1 MDTRTAYREHLAEM
15 ARFASALALLGWDQ
29 HAHMPKK
36 GGAFRAQVTAMLAQM
51 HFERGV
57 SDDLGR
63 YLDELKADTS
73 LTEAEAG
80 SVRRIGKEYKRE
92 KAIPPSLIAE
102 VAAARSESQQA
113 WAQARQASDF
123 SVFKPHL
130 EKMVEYARRFA
141 DYYTF
146 DEHPYDA
153 LLDGFEPGMTV
164 KQLGTIID
172 PLRAQTVPFLKRLL
186 DEGTAPASDLLS
198 GSFDVD
204 VQRKL
209 AHRAL
214 EAIGYDFDAGA
225 LDDVPHPFTT
235 SIGPDD
241 VRVTN
246 RYAPNLLGPGLF
258 AALHEG
264 GHALYNQGMPGD
276 LFVLGI
282 PGGSS
287 NGIHE
292 SQSRMIENQIGRS
305 LPFWTFFQ
313 PILARYFPQFADVSA
328 DNLFRA
334 ANYVSPSFI
343 RVEADE
349 VTYNFHIM
357 LRFELEA
364 GLIDGS
370 IRVENLPDLWNE
382 AMERYVGVVPDS
394 DAVGVLQDVHW
405 SMGAFGYFPS
415 YMLGNLYAAQ
425 MFDTLRKS
433 RPNLD
438 AEIASGDFSGLL
450 GWLRENV
457 HQHGAIY
464 EPTELM
470 TRVTGKPLDS
480 SYFVHYIQEK
490 FSEVYQ
496 LP

>member
-1 MDTRTAYREHLAEM
+1 LDTRTAYREHLAEM

-36 GGAFRAQVTAMLAQM
+36 GGVFRAQVTAMLAQM

-63 YLDELKADTS
+63 YLDELKSDTS
-73 LTEAEAG
+73 LSEAEAG

-92 KAIPPSLIAE
+92 KAIPPALIAE
-102 VAAARSESQQA
+102 VAAARSEAQQA

-123 SVFKPHL
+123 SMFKPHL
-130 EKMVEYARRFA
+130 EKMVDYGRRFA
-141 DYYTF
+141 DYYTY
-146 DEHPYDA
+146 DEHPYDG
-153 LLDGFEPGMTV
+153 LLEGFEPGMTV
-164 KQLGTIID
+164 NQLHEIIE
-172 PLRAQTVPFLKRLL
+172 PLRAQTVPFLKKLL
-186 DEGTAPASDLLS
+186 DEGEAPDPSLLT
-198 GSFDVD
+198 GTFDVD

-214 EAIGYDFDAGA
+214 EAVGYDFDAGA

-246 RYAPNLLGPGLF
+246 RYAPDYLGSGLF

-264 GHALYNQGMPGD
+264 GHAIYNQGMPTD
-276 LFVLGI
+276 LFLLGI

-305 LPFWTFFQ
+305 LPFWRFFQ
-313 PILARYFPQFADVSA
+313 PILAEYFPQFSDASPD
-328 DNLFRA
+328 DLYRA
-334 ANYVSPSFI
+334 SNHVSPSLI

-370 IRVENLPDLWNE
+370 IRVADLPRLWNE
-382 AMERYVGVVPDS
+382 AMERYVGVVPEN

-425 MFDTLRKS
+425 LFDTLRQG

-438 AEIASGDFSGLL
+438 EEIASGDFTGLL
-450 GWLRENV
+450 GWLREHV
-457 HQHGAIY
+457 HQYGAIY

-480 SYFVHYIQEK
+480 SHFVNYIQDK
-490 FSEVYQ
+490 FSAVYKVK
-496 LP
+496 